1 LSHIQLWKEQHA
13 TEEHPFV
20 TTLHVINSAI
30 LKLSRVQPAE
40 KVFRGNQ
47 GGVLPNE
54 FWIPNKDNI
63 RGGIELG
70 FLSTTTDRAVA
81 KKYSTEKEDQPS
93 MVFEIQM
100 GMVDRGASIQFL
112 SQFPAEEEILFAPL
126 TGLEVVGTIQAN
138 GRTLVVQLR
147 LNCNLHDLTI
157 EQITAKM
164 FKTHKDVLHTIK
176 MELQMQG
183 FVQEQ
188 LGPITKHEEFVD
200 SKYKKEGGA
209 WFGNAD
215 HYKDVTNRAL
225 DAKMQVCA
233 DAVAAGS
240 SSEASKVAAAG
251 VLFKEGDSAALAVA
265 VVTLLQ
271 NENLRVE
278 YGERLS
284 KAAADAAEYSEL
296 RLDLK
301 DLGLTCELPD
311 DVISLLLTAERFD
324 ISGNQFSNVEA
335 ESMRYDMIY
344 KCSCMQKWRE
354 GGTLNLSAQKLT
366 DENLVAL
373 GSLLPLVV
381 GLVELN
387 LSSNAI
393 TVAGAKGVA
402 DGVGKCR

>member
-1 LSHIQLWKEQHA
+1 MI
-13 TEEHPFV
+13 
-20 TTLHVINSAI
+20 
-30 LKLSRVQPAE
+30 
-40 KVFRGNQ
+40 
-47 GGVLPNE
+47 
-54 FWIPNKDNI
+54 
-63 RGGIELG
+63 
-70 FLSTTTDRAVA
+70 
-81 KKYSTEKEDQPS
+81 
-93 MVFEIQM
+93 
-100 GMVDRGASIQFL
+100 DRGASIQFL

-126 TGLEVVGTIQAN
+126 TGLEVVGNIQVN

-200 SKYKKEGGA
+200 SKYKEEGGE

-225 DAKMQVCA
+225 DAKMQVCSYA
-233 DAVAAGS
+233 MASES
-240 SSEASKVAAAG
+240 SSEASKVTAAG

-301 DLGLTCELPD
+301 DLGLTGELPD
-311 DVISLLLTAERFD
+311 DVISLLLAAERFD
-324 ISGNQFSNVEA
+324 ISGNQFSNVGA
-335 ESMRYDMIY
+335 ESMQYDMIY

-354 GGTLNLSAQKLT
+354 GGMLNLSAQKLT
-366 DENLVAL
+366 DENLAAL
-373 GSLLPLVV
+373 GSLVSLIV

-387 LSSNAI
+387 LSGNGI
-393 TVAGAKGVA
+393 TAVGAKSMA
-402 DGVGKCR
+402 DGVAKCR